1 MKPYFVLSLCGTS
14 LLTNQAD
21 DDEREL
27 ITRHANVPN
36 EQAISQEDLNSLYT
50 LIRRT
55 QSKLQEADVRDL
67 PPMSAELNALF
78 KLYDGQFNKAA
89 NHQHWLLCTD
99 TWLGRQTGELIKET
113 LVERLGPSFVQ
124 LYQPKDLR
132 TEDLLTFQSALS
144 DLVKWCEETIVPCQE
159 NYHVVFNLT
168 GGFKSIQGFLQTLA
182 TFHADEAIYV
192 FESGNELLR
201 LPRLPIRLDIDDVVC
216 RHLRVFRRLANGLG
230 LDKQDQLDNFSE
242 TLLLCFDDNVSLSPW
257 GDLVW
262 ERTHKKIYQKRLWP
276 SPSEK
281 IIYGERFDESV
292 TPLSPDRME
301 HVNRRIDQLARYLE
315 CGDNPASLDFKP
327 VRGKVKNYTHEIDAW
342 ADQDAKRMYGRLERG
357 VFTLEVLDKA
367 LH

>member
-14 LLTNQAD
+14 LLTNQA

-36 EQAISQEDLNSLYT
+36 EQAISQEDLNSLHT

-78 KLYDGQFNKAA
+78 KLYDGQFDKAA

-113 LVERLGPSFVQ
+113 LGERLGLSSVQ
-124 LYQPKDLR
+124 LCQPKDLR

-182 TFHADEAIYV
+182 TFYADEAVYV

-230 LDKQDQLDNFSE
+230 LDEPRPLDDIPG
-242 TLLLCFDDNVSLSPW
+242 TLLLRFDDNVSLSPW

-262 ERTHKKIYQKRLWP
+262 ERTHKKMYQKKLWP

-281 IIYGERFDESV
+281 IIYGKRFEQSV
-292 TPLSPDRME
+292 EPLSPDRME
-301 HVNRRIDQLARYLE
+301 HVNKRIDQLARYLE

-327 VRGKVKNYTHEIDAW
+327 VRGKDIHEIDAW
-342 ADQDAKRMYGRLERG
+342 ADQDAKRMYGRLDERG
-357 VFTLEVLDKA
+357 VFTLEVLDNA

>member
-1 MKPYFVLSLCGTS
+1 MKKLYFVLSPCGTS
-14 LLTNQAD
+14 VLTNCAR
-21 DDEREL
+21 DDERAV
-27 ITRHANVPN
+27 ITHHANAQN
-36 EQAISQEDLNSLYT
+36 EQDISPEDRAVLQD

-67 PPMSAELNALF
+67 PPLSAELNALF
-78 KLYDGQFNKAA
+78 KLYDGQFNKAV
-89 NHQHWLLCTD
+89 NDQHWLLCTD
-99 TWLGRQTGELIKET
+99 TWLGRKTGELIKET
-113 LVERLGPSFVQ
+113 LERLGLSFVQ
-124 LYQPKDLR
+124 LCQPKDLR
-132 TEDLLTFQSALS
+132 TEELFTFQSALS

-182 TFHADEAIYV
+182 TFYADEAIYV

-201 LPRLPIRLDIDDVVC
+201 LPRLPIKLDIDDVVR

-230 LDKQDQLDNFSE
+230 LDEPCPLDDIPE

-262 ERTHKKIYQKRLWP
+262 ERTHKEMYQKELWP

-281 IIYGERFDESV
+281 IIYGERFAESV
-292 TPLSPDRME
+292 NPLSPHRME
-301 HVNRRIDQLARYLE
+301 HVNKRIDQLARSLE
-315 CGDNPASLDFKP
+315 CGDNLASLDFKP
-327 VRGKVKNYTHEIDAW
+327 VRGKVKNYTHECDAW